1 MLIIFSEI
9 ILNWFLMGVAMA
21 VILTTGLYFA
31 VLCEKIVD
39 YFSVTK

>member
-9 ILNWFLMGVAMA
+9 ILNWFLMGAAMA
-21 VILTTGLYFA
+21 FMLITGLYFA

-39 YFSVTK
+39 YFSVAK